1 MKPSEIK
8 KGQVVY
14 VGRKKIV
21 GTKESGTAPVSSDPS
36 IASDKES
43 GKSTKKG

>member
-1 MKPSEIK
+1 MKPSEIEN
-8 KGQVVY
+8 GQVVY

-21 GTKESGTAPVSSDPS
+21 GTKKSSTAPVSSDPNP
-36 IASDKES
+36 ASDKES